1 MMDMTIL
8 LDRIHTAAKTAKM
21 DAEANM
27 FAALADRVAHQG
39 YPFEAPL
46 TAGEL
51 DLVKRFLK
59 A

>member
-1 MMDMTIL
+1 MDMTTL
-8 LDRIHTAAKTAKM
+8 LDRIHTAARTAKL

-27 FAALADRVAHQG
+27 LARLADRVAHQG
-39 YPFEAPL
+39 AAFEAPL

-51 DLVKRFLK
+51 EVVKRFLK

>member
-8 LDRIHTAAKTAKM
+8 LDRIHTAAKTAKV

-46 TAGEL
+46 TPGEL
-51 DLVKRFLK
+51 ALVKRFLK
-59 A
+59 S